1 MLLAHLAHTRVIL
14 VVGRQM
20 TLDATFVSEAVTQ
33 ERELSVRIM
42 CVMAMQQLGSSSVPI
57 ITVMNPAEAIMTVY
71 SAVTNTLL

>member
-1 MLLAHLAHTRVIL
+1 
-14 VVGRQM
+14 M